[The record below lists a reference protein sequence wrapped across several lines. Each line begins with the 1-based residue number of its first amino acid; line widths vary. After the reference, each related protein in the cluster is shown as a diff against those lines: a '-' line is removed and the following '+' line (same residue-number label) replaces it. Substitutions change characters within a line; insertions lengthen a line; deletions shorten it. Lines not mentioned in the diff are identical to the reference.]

1 MSTATPQ
8 PAAGSAALMTT
19 TSMTPQ
25 SMLLYQG
32 GSLNQQYSSDAY
44 NEVQASLQQYGALR
58 DQYVQMINTALREQ
72 DSAKRKT
79 MMPQIT
85 AANQQLVALVNQIQN
100 VYNQGQSVLSAQPT
114 NDLQDALDR
123 YKEQLEE
130 LRTDE
135 DELVRLNRFYDD
147 MKSTSVIPQT
157 TYYGWIIL
165 VLILLFVVF
174 GLFVFSAFR
183 SPLQSMLPTMPE
195 LPTMSSLG
203 LTSESSSM
211 VPSLPSLPSL
221 Q

>member
-25 SMLLYQG
+25 STLLYQG
-32 GSLNQQYSSDAY
+32 GNLNQQYSSDAY
-44 NEVQASLQQYGALR
+44 NQVQASLQQYGALR

-72 DSAKRKT
+72 DSAKRKA

-85 AANQQLVALVNQIQN
+85 AANQQLVALVTQIQN
-100 VYNQGQSVLSAQPT
+100 VYNRGQSVLSAQPT
-114 NDLQDALDR
+114 NDLQAALDR

-174 GLFVFSAFR
+174 GLFVASAFR
-183 SPLQSMLPTMPE
+183 SPLQSMLPAMPE

-203 LTSESSSM
+203 LASESSSM

>member
-1 MSTATPQ
+1 
-8 PAAGSAALMTT
+8 MTT

-25 SMLLYQG
+25 STLLYQG
-32 GSLNQQYSSDAY
+32 GNLNQQYSSDAY
-44 NEVQASLQQYGALR
+44 NQVQASLQQYGALR

-72 DSAKRKT
+72 DSAKRT
-79 MMPQIT
+79 AMMPQIT
-85 AANQQLVALVNQIQN
+85 AANQQLVALVTQIQN

-114 NDLQDALDR
+114 DDLQAALDR
-123 YKEQLEE
+123 YKQQLEE

-174 GLFVFSAFR
+174 GLFVMSAFR
-183 SPLQSMLPTMPE
+183 SPLQSMLPAMPE
-195 LPTMSSLG
+195 LPAMPTMSSLG
-203 LTSESSSM
+203 LASESSSM

>member
-44 NEVQASLQQYGALR
+44 NQVQASLQQYGALR
-58 DQYVQMINTALREQ
+58 DQYVRMIDTALREQ

-114 NDLQDALDR
+114 DDLQAALDR

-174 GLFVFSAFR
+174 GLFVASAFR
-183 SPLQSMLPTMPE
+183 SPLQSMLPAMPS
-195 LPTMSSLG
+195 MSSLG
-203 LTSESSSM
+203 LASESSSM

>member
-1 MSTATPQ
+1 
-8 PAAGSAALMTT
+8 MTT

-25 SMLLYQG
+25 STLLYQG
-32 GSLNQQYSSDAY
+32 GNLNQQYSSDAY
-44 NEVQASLQQYGALR
+44 NQVQASLQQYGALR

-72 DSAKRKT
+72 DSAKRKA

-85 AANQQLVALVNQIQN
+85 AANQQLVALVTQIQN

-114 NDLQDALDR
+114 NDLQAALDR

-174 GLFVFSAFR
+174 GLFVASAFR
-183 SPLQSMLPTMPE
+183 SPLQSMLPAMPE
-195 LPTMSSLG
+195 LPAMPTMSSLG
-203 LTSESSSM
+203 LASESSSM